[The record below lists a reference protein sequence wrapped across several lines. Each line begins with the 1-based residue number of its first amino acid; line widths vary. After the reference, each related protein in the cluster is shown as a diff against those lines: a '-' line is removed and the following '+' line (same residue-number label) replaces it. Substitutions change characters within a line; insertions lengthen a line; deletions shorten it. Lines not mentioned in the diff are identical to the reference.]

1 MKNFEENLEN
11 YIELFDIEK
20 QLFKNGEIWKQKG
33 YLEKSEF
40 LQICLWK
47 SRRPKKFYEQN
58 SEKEIIKITN
68 QTFQETSEII
78 KIELLTKLKGVSIP
92 TASAILSV
100 TDPKNYPI
108 IDIRC
113 VETLQDLKLITWENI
128 SVKNWIEY
136 LKIVRN
142 LSNKHNKNAREIE
155 KGLFAYNRIKLD
167 KINQNL
173 YRTKKLQ
180 VT

>member
-113 VETLQDLKLITWENI
+113 VETLQDLNELDVFDKCLEINGIADTQKASLRSAYEQILHNI
-128 SVKNWIEY
+128 YHDDAQAE
-136 LKIVRN
+136 
-142 LSNKHNKNAREIE
+142 
-155 KGLFAYNRIKLD
+155 
-167 KINQNL
+167 
-173 YRTKKLQ
+173 
-180 VT
+180 